1 MYDFPV
7 KYYEDNLIFNNN
19 SKECWAMYKMVGFNY
34 DYKSDESKI
43 GILNRL
49 SRFIASIGKEAKIL
63 IVPVSQDIDAHY
75 ERLVDNL
82 DKKDSLYE
90 YAKAHAGGTSNYLKK
105 EIEKK
110 GNANDY
116 IYYVLT
122 KIKIQDKLLKEL
134 KEAIEYFVKNPV
146 RAVEET
152 MGLQVKEIFESEIRS
167 FKNLANE
174 YLKSQSKRM
183 RLIEADKMDSQWL
196 YRRMNFRGLGN
207 FILRKK
213 FEHDGSIYKNIR
225 KNKENYT
232 EKAWTPFSERI
243 IKNGEVAIRAL
254 ESDVLSLCEG
264 EIDVSQGR
272 KIMVHHADGR
282 TSHQAFLAVTH
293 IPDGMVFPGNE
304 YLLHLQDYPIQT
316 EVCIHIEVSEYQE
329 SIKAVERQKRGIEGQ
344 ISHIQDSGDE
354 VPDELLDSK
363 AYADELKAELKAA
376 RAPITRTSI
385 TFCVADEIEEGLESK
400 VNFIKELYE
409 DYDFMIERPIADQ
422 LKLYMEFIPGA
433 GRYMTDYIQPL
444 PPRTLAGGMIGA
456 TRLLGDNVGPYIGTT
471 GILKKNVYLDLGRA
485 CLLNESASAA
495 FLGTLGG
502 GKSFNA
508 NLLLYLT
515 IIYGGYGLVFDPKGE
530 RSNWINDI
538 PELAEVMSITTL
550 SSSEEDRGKLDP
562 FLIYRNNLGEAGF
575 LATSILSE
583 LFNIDPKDDEY
594 IAILESIEFV
604 KKQDNP
610 CMILLA
616 ERLLNFPEND
626 ELADAA
632 RRIGRRIKLLRK
644 TAMAGLLFGT
654 GNEKGLSFKNRLN
667 ILQIQNLNMPN
678 PDVPKDEY
686 TMEEN
691 LSTVLMLPMASFARQ
706 FMHSDRSIFKCVLFD
721 EAWALSSNR
730 PGIKMMNDLV
740 REGRALYAG
749 CLFIGHSV
757 KDMKVEGIKNNISYK
772 FCFKATDNDEILR
785 ILDFLDLEPTEE
797 NIQEIKNLGNGECLF
812 QDLDKRVGKLK
823 FDAVFEHL
831 KKAFDTTP
839 TKNKE
844 GVEDAS

>member
-1 MYDFPV
+1 MYEFPV

-19 SKECWAMYKMVGFNY
+19 NKECWAMYKMVGFNY

-49 SRFIASIGKEAKIL
+49 SRFIVSIGVEAKIL
-63 IVPVSQDIDAHY
+63 IVPVSQNIDSHY
-75 ERLVDNL
+75 ERLIDNL
-82 DKKDSLYE
+82 DKKDGLYE
-90 YAKAHAGGTSNYLKK
+90 YAKAHADGTSNYLKK
-105 EIEKK
+105 EIERK

-122 KIKIQDKLLKEL
+122 KIRINDRIIKEL
-134 KEAIEYFVKNPV
+134 KQAAEYFIKNPV
-146 RAVEET
+146 RAIEE
-152 MGLQVKEIFESEIRS
+152 GLGLKTKEIFENEIKS
-167 FKNLANE
+167 FKRLANE
-174 YLKSQSKRM
+174 YLESQSKRIK
-183 RLIEADKMDSQWL
+183 LIEADEMDSQWL

-207 FILRKK
+207 FLLRKN
-213 FEHDGSIYKNIR
+213 FTHDGSVNKSIR
-225 KNKENYT
+225 KNKYSYKERY
-232 EKAWTPFSERI
+232 WTPFSERI
-243 IKNGEVAIRAL
+243 IKNGEIAIRAL
-254 ESDVLSLCEG
+254 ETDILALCEG
-264 EIDVSQGR
+264 EMDISEGR
-272 KIMVHHADGR
+272 KLMVHHSDGR
-282 TSHQAFLAVTH
+282 TSHQAFLAVPH
-293 IPDGMVFPGNE
+293 IPDGIVFPGNE

-316 EVCIHIEVSEYQE
+316 EVCIHIEAPEYRD
-329 SIKAVERQKRGIEGQ
+329 SIKSVEKQKRGIEGQ
-344 ISHIQDSGDE
+344 ISHIEESGDE

-363 AYADELKAELKAA
+363 EYAEALKKELKSA
-376 RAPITRTSI
+376 RAPIARTSI
-385 TFCVADEIEEGLESK
+385 TFCIADETAEGLESK

-409 DYDFMIERPIADQ
+409 DYDFVIERPMTDQ

-471 GILKKNVYLDLGRA
+471 GILKKNVFLEIARA
-485 CLLNESASAA
+485 CRLNDSASAA

-508 NLLLYLT
+508 NLLLYLA
-515 IIYGGYGLVFDPKGE
+515 IIYGGVGLVFDPKGE
-530 RSNWINDI
+530 RSNWIDDL
-538 PELAEVMSITTL
+538 PELKDQMSITTL

-562 FLIYRNNLGEAGF
+562 FLIYRNNLSEAGY

-594 IAILESIEFV
+594 IAILEAIEWV
-604 KKQDNP
+604 KLQDTP
-610 CMILLA
+610 CMIKLA
-616 ERLLNFPEND
+616 DRLLDFPESD
-626 ELADAA
+626 ELAHAA

-644 TAMAGLLFGT
+644 MAMAGLLFGNGT
-654 GNEKGLSFKNRLN
+654 ERGLSFENKLN
-667 ILQIQNLNMPN
+667 ILQIQNLNMPG

-686 TMEEN
+686 TLEEL

-706 FMHSDRSIFKCVLFD
+706 FMHSGREIFKVVLFD

-730 PGIKMMNDLV
+730 PGLKMMNDLV
-740 REGRALYAG
+740 REGRSLYAG
-749 CLFIGHSV
+749 CMFIGHSV

-772 FCFKATDNDEILR
+772 FCFRATDNEEILR

-797 NIQEIKNLGNGECLF
+797 NIREIKNLKNGECLF

-831 KKAFDTTP
+831 IKAFDTTP
-839 TKNKE
+839 NKE
-844 GVEDAS
+844 KEGAKNVS